1 MHNVR
6 RYADVVASVE
16 GLLWLALGWS
26 VTLSVYRGSTEP
38 TVGILLMIAT
48 VIFVS
53 WFHRP
58 LRLFLRRYHVRK
70 RRTDMWI
77 HLLALPLL
85 LGMAAYMF
93 LEALLGTAW
102 LPPKMLAV
110 NVLASAGWLTFVFTL
125 VIKDMIHRVKKTNK

>member
-26 VTLSVYRGSTEP
+26 VTISVYLGSTEP
-38 TVGILLMIAT
+38 TVGIILMIST
-48 VIFVS
+48 VIVVS

-58 LRLFLRRYHVRK
+58 LRFFLRRYHVRK

-85 LGMAAYMF
+85 LGMGAYMF
-93 LEALLGTAW
+93 LEALLGNAW

-110 NVLASAGWLTFVFTL
+110 NILASAGWLTFVFTL
-125 VIKDMIHRVKKTNK
+125 VIKDMIHRAKKANK

>member
-26 VTLSVYRGSTEP
+26 VTLSVHRGSTEP
-38 TVGILLMIAT
+38 TVGIILMIAT
-48 VIFVS
+48 VISVS

-58 LRLFLRRYHVRK
+58 LRFFLRRYHVRK

-125 VIKDMIHRVKKTNK
+125 AIKDMIHRVKKTNK

>member
-38 TVGILLMIAT
+38 TVGIILMIAT

-125 VIKDMIHRVKKTNK
+125 VIKDMIRRVKKANK